1 MNDFSQMNYDEI
13 GYYILQDAQ
22 EPIAWKDFLT
32 KIITLHFGK
41 DYIDSIN
48 SKNLA
53 ALLSEIHTAIC
64 MDSRFTYQPYNK
76 RWMLSI
82 WIDPKERPKRK
93 KKTDDDIDNNN
104 DINYNSTYNDNYDE
118 NYEENDN
125 EHTKTIKTKIKAN
138 KKKVQQIEEDTF
150 FSTDPNADEDDEN
163 IVLSTKG

>member
-93 KKTDDDIDNNN
+93 KKVTAENEIDEYSDSDNENDDEIE
-104 DINYNSTYNDNYDE
+104 DE
-118 NYEENDN
+118 NENEN
-125 EHTKTIKTKIKAN
+125 EDISETENKTKKVS
-138 KKKVQQIEEDTF
+138 KKKIKVDEEDTF